1 MIMTSNLQNQLSK
14 TTLIVCQCT
23 KFQINENKWIHNILY
38 AVYKL
43 LQCMLRFVC
52 KTGHSSLLVICVFYF
67 LFFFHIQIC
76 WKPSNLY
83 FVGKKP
89 SYLYFVGKK
98 PSNLYFVF
106 VWCLICHLLIA
117 HWCSSITITITITLI
132 AIFSHSVIYIYCF
145 ITFCHE

>member
-1 MIMTSNLQNQLSK
+1 
-14 TTLIVCQCT
+14 
-23 KFQINENKWIHNILY
+23 
-38 AVYKL
+38 
-43 LQCMLRFVC
+43 
-52 KTGHSSLLVICVFYF
+52 
-67 LFFFHIQIC
+67 
-76 WKPSNLY
+76 
-83 FVGKKP
+83 
-89 SYLYFVGKK
+89 VGKK